1 MNSINIIGRLT
12 RTPDVRTTSNGKKV
26 ANFTVAVNKPVK
38 PTNGE
43 PDAYFFNVAAFGQT
57 AEFIES
63 YLDKG
68 RLVSVSGSLTQ
79 RKYQDKDG
87 NNREAVEI
95 VADRVQGLDR
105 PRDDAPT
112 TATGRTPRDPA
123 NASVAGDDW
132 DPFGDE

>member
-12 RTPDVRTTSNGKKV
+12 RTPDIRTTTNGKKV
-26 ANFTVAVNKPVK
+26 ANFTVAVNKPIK
-38 PTNGE
+38 PANGE
-43 PDAYFFNVAAFGQT
+43 PDAFFFNVSAFGQT
-57 AEFIES
+57 ADFVDS

-112 TATGRTPRDPA
+112 KPA
-123 NASVAGDDW
+123 PTDEW
-132 DPFGDE
+132 DPFSE